1 MAKLNACGGIY
12 LSVLWWA
19 LGYLWRE
26 WIYCL
31 QECAAVWFGI
41 KLATVRRSVLPRSW
55 WLNNYYGWN
64 ASDCKVLVV
73 KYFTHIFRY
82 FPQTFRLIWKVL
94 NIRRLLPFTHFANHY
109 SQLWHANLRNLK
121 CFVRQHKNKNEM
133 RKWRT
138 LRCWLLL

>member
-55 WLNNYYGWN
+55 WLN
-64 ASDCKVLVV
+64 
-73 KYFTHIFRY
+73 
-82 FPQTFRLIWKVL
+82 
-94 NIRRLLPFTHFANHY
+94 
-109 SQLWHANLRNLK
+109 
-121 CFVRQHKNKNEM
+121 
-133 RKWRT
+133 
-138 LRCWLLL
+138 